1 MRGSFWKKWGAWPLP
16 LPTLVV
22 YARVGIHSPCL
33 RLVFTGAGPHYAWTR
48 PVSTDSVSI
57 DPERGGV
64 GARRTSPTLLQV
76 ESLEIDRRLG
86 QNTGRPT
93 DRPSWV
99 RGRQGGRQG
108 GSTLQRDTVRRSLAH
123 KATTTTTTT
132 TTPSVSTCMRAG
144 LLPTLMSPPSTDVT
158 SDTPPA
164 ARLPDHDVCPPWSS
178 YSFTGTSR
186 RRTTVDQHCATRLR
200 FTCNTVCLL
209 ITVYIR
215 LYSPFR

>member
-1 MRGSFWKKWGAWPLP
+1 
-16 LPTLVV
+16 
-22 YARVGIHSPCL
+22 
-33 RLVFTGAGPHYAWTR
+33 
-48 PVSTDSVSI
+48 VSI

-93 DRPSWV
+93 DRPTELSAGQA
-99 RGRQGGRQG
+99 GRPAGRQG

-123 KATTTTTTT
+123 KATTTTT

-164 ARLPDHDVCPPWSS
+164 ARLPDHDVCPP
-178 YSFTGTSR
+178 
-186 RRTTVDQHCATRLR
+186 
-200 FTCNTVCLL
+200 
-209 ITVYIR
+209 
-215 LYSPFR
+215 